1 MIVAKV
7 VRLQLVEVILEAVK
21 IESLD
26 ASKGTYFQDPFSN
39 HQIIQIDVILNG

>member
-26 ASKGTYFQDPFSN
+26 ASKGTYFQDPLV
-39 HQIIQIDVILNG
+39 IIKSFK